1 MPNSF
6 SNAYTLMMWP
16 WTQARTSGD
25 WLEMISDAQQVMSA
39 RLPTLWQAFLSP
51 MQADHK
57 EIGLM
62 WSEKSAAFGRS
73 ARVMDR
79 ARRHL
84 EIASD
89 QQRKIVDKAQTG
101 TPVTFFDLLETTE
114 KTLTAMATLA
124 LLPSEALQPVKSA
137 VAANSKR
144 LVAKKQP
151 GLDRS

>member
-16 WTQARTSGD
+16 WTQARTNGE
-25 WLEMISDAQQVMSA
+25 WLEMISDAQQVMAA
-39 RLPTLWQAFLSP
+39 RMPTLWQAFLSP

-73 ARVMDR
+73 AHAVDR

-84 EIASD
+84 EIAGN
-89 QQRKIVDKAQTG
+89 QQRKIVDKAQSG
-101 TPVTFFDLLETTE
+101 RLVTIFDLLEATE
-114 KTLTAMATLA
+114 QTLMAMATLA
-124 LLPSEALQPVKSA
+124 LLPTEALKPVKSA

-144 LVAKKQP
+144 LGNQK
-151 GLDRS
+151 

>member
-25 WLEMISDAQQVMSA
+25 WLEMISDAQQVIAA
-39 RLPTLWQAFLSP
+39 RMPTLWQAFLSP
-51 MQADHK
+51 MQADYR

-62 WSEKSAAFGRS
+62 WSEKSAAFTQS
-73 ARVMDR
+73 AHVLDR

-124 LLPSEALQPVKSA
+124 LLPAEALQPVKSA

-144 LVAKKQP
+144 LATRRTI
-151 GLDRS
+151 GL